1 MKIFYKTLFFIFLSI
16 VSVNS
21 QNDELAEIKSNIE
34 FLANENLEGR
44 FPGTD
49 GEIRAANYIASKFE
63 EYGLTKI
70 NDTYFQN
77 FSFNLTSSPHEE
89 VKFNQGSGS
98 KINAINV
105 IGYINNKSNFT
116 VIIGAHYDHIGYGGQ
131 YSLDRGVNEIHN
143 GADDNASGT
152 SMLIN
157 LAKKLKQRNNSRY
170 NYLFISFYDEELG
183 LLGSKYFVNSSLFN
197 QSSYNYMINL
207 DMVGRLNESKELSI
221 FGVGTSSIFRQVINS
236 LNEEFK
242 LNLVNDG
249 TGPSDHTSFYNKEL
263 PVLFFHTGSH
273 ENYHR
278 PTDDVENI
286 NYQGIEEI
294 SNYVF
299 NIIEELETYEKLEFK
314 ETISNQPSVAR
325 FNVSLRVMPDYVFDG
340 DGMKA
345 DQIIKGG
352 PADLAGLSDGDII
365 IQIDELK
372 VNDVYSYMEALSK
385 YNEGDIIKVLVIRET
400 KKLEF
405 EVQL

>member
-34 FLANENLEGR
+34 FLANESLEGR

-49 GEIRAANYIASKFE
+49 GEMQAAKYIASKYE
-63 EYGLTKI
+63 EYGLLKI
-70 NDTYFQN
+70 EDTYFQN
-77 FSFNLTSSPHEE
+77 FSFILPTSPHEE
-89 VKFNQGSGS
+89 VKFNQDSNS
-98 KINAINV
+98 KINATNV
-105 IGYINNKSNFT
+105 VGYIDNKSNFT

-170 NYLFISFYDEELG
+170 NYLFIAFSAEELG
-183 LLGSKYFVNSSLFN
+183 LLGSKYFVDSSLFN

-278 PTDDVENI
+278 PTDDVEYI
-286 NYQGIEEI
+286 NYQGIEQI
-294 SNYVF
+294 SNYVY
-299 NIIEELETYEKLEFK
+299 NIIEELEAYEKLDFK
-314 ETISNQPSVAR
+314 ETISNQQSVAR

-352 PADLAGLSDGDII
+352 PADLAGLLDGDII

-385 YNEGDIIKVLVIRET
+385 YNEGDTIKVLVIRET